1 MGLRGTSL
9 HILLLLLLCRLSA
22 SCRADSCCFDELPLY
37 PEGSSGSL
45 SAGPRNLSCYRV
57 SGAEYECSWQ
67 YDGSEDNV
75 THFLRCCFRGGRCC
89 YFPAGRSR
97 TVQFSEQA
105 GVPVLSEVKFWVESR
120 LSNQTLKSPE
130 LFQNLSHWIKVSPP
144 PGDIKVSHADGQLRL
159 DWNVSDE
166 VQAEVQFRRRTP
178 TTNWTLGDCGPQDDS
193 GLGVI
198 GDTHGS
204 RSESCLCPS
213 ETMAQELQIRRRRR
227 LSSGAPGGPWSSWS
241 ISVCVPP
248 EPFPQPEVK
257 FLVKPLGQDGRR
269 NLTMQAQ
276 ALLPAVPEGC
286 QGVRP
291 GVQARYLVRVH
302 MLSCT
307 CQRKSLKTVPLGKTL
322 KLSGAAYDLVVVT
335 KTRFGLSSNQTWHLP
350 AQNFSELLPEMRAL
364 NVSVEG
370 NATSLH
376 WAAQAPGTTYCVE
389 RQARGQGRRHTHCAL
404 IAPQDGGPATV
415 VTHSWSSEP
424 GLVQEECYHL
434 TVFASTNPEKPLL
447 WSTVLSSYYFGGNT
461 SVAGTPRQVSVRKH
475 SADSVSVE
483 WTPSPLGDCP
493 GVLTRY
499 VVRCEAED
507 GEWASEWVVPP
518 AKTQATLRGLRRGA
532 VYRVRVRA
540 DTARLPGAWSP
551 AQRFPL
557 EVQISRLAVIVASLG
572 SFASVLLVGSLGY
585 VGLNRAAWR
594 LCPPLPTPCASTAVE
609 FPGSQGKQA
618 WQWRGP
624 ADSPEVVYPRE
635 ALVVEVARDADD
647 GTGPPQ
653 DNPAFP
659 DTARPLE
666 PEGLPLLRGGL
677 WWTPRAEGPGPATRP
692 ARQGD

>member
-507 GEWASEWVVPP
+507 GEWASGVPCVLGRP
-518 AKTQATLRGLRRGA
+518 AGPGTLPNPRCLPRRVGRAAREDAGHAAGTAPRRGVPGPSASRHRAAARRLEPRAALPPRGADFPFGRHCCVPGELRQCPPRGQPRIRRSEQGSLALVPTPAHPLCQHGCGVPWQPGQAGVAVARPRGLPGGGVPARGA
-532 VYRVRVRA
+532 
-540 DTARLPGAWSP
+540 
-551 AQRFPL
+551 
-557 EVQISRLAVIVASLG
+557 
-572 SFASVLLVGSLGY
+572 
-585 VGLNRAAWR
+585 
-594 LCPPLPTPCASTAVE
+594 
-609 FPGSQGKQA
+609 
-618 WQWRGP
+618 
-624 ADSPEVVYPRE
+624 
-635 ALVVEVARDADD
+635 
-647 GTGPPQ
+647 
-653 DNPAFP
+653 
-659 DTARPLE
+659 
-666 PEGLPLLRGGL
+666 GGGG
-677 WWTPRAEGPGPATRP
+677 GPGR
-692 ARQGD
+692 R